1 MTPAERAL
9 RTFLLV
15 MAAVLLAALGA
26 VVMPAAWMTA
36 TSESLGLGDLPDR
49 PLLSYLARSVSVLYA
64 LHGAMTWFL
73 SSDVR
78 RYGPAIRFQAVVT
91 MICGMGLL
99 VLDVAVGM
107 PAYWVLAEGPSV
119 VAVGAVLLWLQRR
132 CEGGPASS
140 T

>member
-1 MTPAERAL
+1 MTPAERTV
-9 RTFLLV
+9 RTFLRV
-15 MAAVLLAALGA
+15 MAAVLLAALAA

-36 TSESLGLGDLPDR
+36 TSEWLGLGDLPDR
-49 PLLSYLARSVSVLYA
+49 PLLSYLARSVSVLYG

-73 SSDVR
+73 SHDVR
-78 RYGPAIRFQAVVT
+78 RYGPVIRFQAVVT
-91 MICGMGLL
+91 MLCGVGLL
-99 VLDVAVGM
+99 ALDAAVGM

-132 CEGGPASS
+132 CEGWPASS